1 MSAVIHAA
9 AFDSFADL
17 TADWQHAD
25 WQLAKLHQMQH
36 HMGELPARP
45 PLVSFRLAFSK
56 RAMHL
61 LFRVVEEEIIQ
72 SATSDMDPVY
82 RDSCVELFFAPFA
95 ERPLDYINLELS
107 CAGWLLGEYHRQG
120 KDLRPF
126 SLDECGEI
134 ERCCKVE
141 KAGNGFSNWTAAL
154 SVPFELIECITETSL
169 PSPAKALWK
178 ANAYKCANAAHEPH
192 WLCYA
197 PIVDTRPNFHRPD
210 AFVPIRLSGDLELI
224 SGGRKTT
231 T

>member
-1 MSAVIHAA
+1 
-9 AFDSFADL
+9 
-17 TADWQHAD
+17 
-25 WQLAKLHQMQH
+25 
-36 HMGELPARP
+36 MGEVPSCP
-45 PLVSFRLAFSK
+45 PSISFRLAFSK

-61 LFRVVEEEIIQ
+61 LFRVTKEVIIH

-126 SLDECGEI
+126 TLDECGDI

-141 KAGNGFSNWTAAL
+141 KSDGGFSNWTAEL
-154 SVPFELIECITETSL
+154 CVPFELLECITESKL
-169 PSPAKALWK
+169 SNPAITLWQ
-178 ANAYKCANAAHEPH
+178 ANAYKCANAAREPH

-210 AFVPIRLSGDLELI
+210 AFVPIRFS
-224 SGGRKTT
+224 R
-231 T
+231 

>member
-25 WQLAKLHQMQH
+25 WQLAKVHQLQH

-61 LFRVVEEEIIQ
+61 LFRVTDEAITHC
-72 SATSDMDPVY
+72 AMNDMDPVY
-82 RDSCVELFFAPFA
+82 RDSCVEFFLAPFV

-107 CAGWLLGEYHRQG
+107 CAGWVLAEYHKQG
-120 KDLRPF
+120 KDTRPF
-126 SLDECGEI
+126 SLAECKSIG
-134 ERCCKVE
+134 RCCKLDDSTN
-141 KAGNGFSNWTAAL
+141 KCRNWTAEL
-154 SVPFELIECITETSL
+154 CVPFELIECITEVAL
-169 PSPAKALWK
+169 QSPGDSFWQ
-178 ANAYKCANAAHEPH
+178 ANAYKCASGASEPH

-210 AFVPIRLSGDLELI
+210 AFVPIRLSGKLEL
-224 SGGRKTT
+224 STRGSKTT